1 MMMMSRDDAR
11 GMMPAR
17 DAPWDAD
24 RATCCSEE
32 REEKR
37 ETLPVVPEVFHLLLL

>member
-11 GMMPAR
+11 DDASSR

-24 RATCCSEE
+24 RANCAEE

-37 ETLPVVPEVFHLLLL
+37 ETLPEVFHLL